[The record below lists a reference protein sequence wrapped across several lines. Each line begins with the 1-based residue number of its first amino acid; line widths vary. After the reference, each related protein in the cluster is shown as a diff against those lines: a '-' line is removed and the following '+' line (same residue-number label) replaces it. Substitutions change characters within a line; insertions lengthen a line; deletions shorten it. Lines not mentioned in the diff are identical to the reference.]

1 MVMSLRILQHSNMKK
16 LLLLFSFT
24 LFLDRVYSEMKKVSV
39 KEGESLTLHTDVTEI
54 QRIFFLM
61 WMYGSQNNIIAKIDG
76 KTQIVSLYDVD
87 DGRFED
93 RLQLDNKTGSLIISD
108 IRTKHS
114 GDYHLKIISNETFLK
129 TFSVTVHDV
138 IFAGLENKKEG
149 DSATL
154 HTGVTDSQKHDLI
167 LWTFGPKNPDS
178 LIAELNMKV
187 HEITFS
193 SDDIYRG
200 RLHLENQTGS
210 LTIRDVRTTD
220 AGVYQLQI
228 SNSKETL
235 YKRFNIFVAVPDP
248 GLSAGYIVLICLC
261 ILLLVAAALG
271 VMCYMLKYSK
281 KQKEKKTVSV
291 KEGNS
296 ITLKTGAVE
305 IQRDDEVVWM
315 FGPQELVIAE
325 IHKNASNISYPNV
338 EQFRDK
344 LQLDHQTGDLTISD
358 IRIPISGDYQL
369 QITGS
374 KATKAKR
381 FKVIVREDTRK
392 FTEGEYVRLQTGV
405 TELQKDDELF
415 WNFEPKNAIIA
426 KIDGQTNTSTVYD
439 VGDDGFRDRLE
450 LDDRT
455 GDLTITNTRSTD
467 SGVYELQIK
476 SSNKVSYKK
485 FNVLVWLNN
494 LKYTVGDSVTLQTG
508 VTELRNDGR
517 ILWKF
522 SDKDTFIAELN
533 QATNQTK
540 LYEGPDGRFRDRLQL
555 NQRTGDLTI
564 RNISRAHS
572 DVYTLQITSGK
583 KSICKRFMV
592 IAHEKTESGMEGGSV
607 MLHNNTEIQKDD
619 LVLWMF
625 GPEDSLIARSEINK
639 ACFCTYDGNEGKFR
653 NKLKLDQTGSL
664 TITNSTTEH
673 TGVYK
678 LLIISSRETKYK
690 RFKVTI
696 HGSERNPDG
705 GLNRRG
711 SP

>member
-1 MVMSLRILQHSNMKK
+1 MKK
-16 LLLLFSFT
+16 VFLFVSFV
-24 LFLDRVYSEMKKVSV
+24 LFLDGVFGDMEKVSV
-39 KEGESLTLHTDVTEI
+39 KEGDSLTLHTDVTEI
-54 QRIFFLM
+54 QRIFLLM

-149 DSATL
+149 DSVTL

-235 YKRFNIFVAVPDP
+235 YKRFNIFVAVPEP
-248 GLSAGYIVLICLC
+248 GLSTGYIGLICV
-261 ILLLVAAALG
+261 LLFVVVSPG
-271 VMCYMLKYSK
+271 VIYYMFRYC
-281 KQKEKKTVSV
+281 KQKEKKMVSV
-291 KEGNS
+291 SEGNS
-296 ITLKTGAVE
+296 VTLKTGATKILRE
-305 IQRDDEVVWM
+305 NEVLWM
-315 FGPQELVIAE
+315 FGSQDTVIAQ
-325 IHKNASNISYPNV
+325 IYKKAGNISYADD
-338 EQFRDK
+338 ERFRDK

-358 IRIPISGDYQL
+358 IQIPISGDYQMK
-369 QITGS
+369 ITGS
-374 KATKAKR
+374 RLTKMKR
-381 FKVIVREDTRK
+381 FKVIVREDTQK
-392 FTEGEYVRLQTGV
+392 ITEGEPVHLQTGV
-405 TELQKDDELF
+405 TELQEDDLIL
-415 WNFEPKNAIIA
+415 WTFEDALIA
-426 KIDGQTNTSTVYD
+426 KVNRESSENSVYNVND
-439 VGDDGFRDRLE
+439 ERFKGRLW
-450 LDDRT
+450 LDERT
-455 GDLTITNTRSTD
+455 GDLTITNTKSTD

-476 SSNKVSYKK
+476 SSNEVSYKK
-485 FNVLVWLNN
+485 FNVLVCLNM
-494 LKYTVGDSVTLQTG
+494 LKHTVGDSVTLQTD

-522 SDKDTFIAELN
+522 SDKDILIAELN
-533 QATNQTK
+533 RATNQT
-540 LYEGPDGRFRDRLQL
+540 LFYEGPDGRFRDRLQL

-564 RNISRAHS
+564 RNTSRAHS

-592 IAHEKTESGMEGGSV
+592 IAHEKTVSGMEGDSV
-607 MLHNNTEIQKDD
+607 TLNTDIEIQEDG
-619 LVLWMF
+619 LILWMF
-625 GPEDSLIARSEINK
+625 GPEDCPIAKGETKEKIS
-639 ACFCTYDGNEGKFR
+639 TYDDADGRFRGKL
-653 NKLKLDQTGSL
+653 NLNYESGSL
-664 TITNSTTEH
+664 TITNTRTEH

-678 LLIISSRETKYK
+678 LQVICSRETKYK
-690 RFKVTI
+690 TFRVTI
-696 HGSERNPDG
+696 RESERNTDFGPEQEG
-705 GLNRRG
+705 IPLVQK
-711 SP
+711 